1 MRRLALAVVIF
12 GSLEVASLGVV
23 VAIGREAPQAAAVR
37 NTSDLRDC
45 VEYVIA
51 STPVMRCPGG

>member
-1 MRRLALAVVIF
+1 MVLF
-12 GSLEVASLGVV
+12 GSLEMASLGVV
-23 VAIGREAPQAAAVR
+23 MAIGREAPQATTAAR
-37 NTSDLRDC
+37 TTSDLRDC

>member
-1 MRRLALAVVIF
+1 MVVF

-23 VAIGREAPQAAAVR
+23 VAIAREAPQTTAAR

-45 VEYVIA
+45 VEYVVA